1 MKKAGVKTA
10 TWIKIFSSEFMQ
22 YCEGHWSMNRDED
35 SYQLSHAYDRFLDV
49 TVDRHIK
56 IRKNWV
62 PASSDEGLIMEPKRQ
77 GN

>member
-1 MKKAGVKTA
+1 
-10 TWIKIFSSEFMQ
+10 
-22 YCEGHWSMNRDED
+22 MNSDD
-35 SYQLSHAYDRFLDV
+35 GSYQLSHAYDCFLDV

-62 PASSDEGLIMEPKRQ
+62 PASSDEGLVMRPKRQ